1 MRTLLNYI
9 YIIAFLV
16 MLPIIAVAQA
26 DPTVVYVRGDY
37 ANYTTGGNGSSWENA
52 INGNA
57 YYHWNGA
64 CSNGYSIVEYP
75 NAGAGDD
82 VTGNSYFD
90 RMTFIFLH
98 DGQNKYL
105 KVKADNQSF
114 EWTNQEA
121 QATEFYF
128 LPGTIVNGTI
138 TRFYICQKSN
148 PNYRMYSKST
158 LLGTNFYLIDIT
170 QTTESV
176 DLFLWRITK
185 NDNTGSVVYF
195 TNNKGLSFGA
205 NWLSGSP
212 DGVETSGNKMWKI
225 YDRQKGFQYAL
236 VKAKNGSKPSYVF
249 VKEGN
254 YVKTDGN
261 VKARDNSIV
270 IPEGV
275 HLYGSIPNSFTEEAQ
290 AGHISEYVE
299 KVKQTRPGMA
309 TLSTANM
316 TKVGNVMTIE
326 TEDYNT
332 ETIFDGLYVY
342 NSDYA
347 NNGTVPINDKGKK
360 KVTLCNS
367 IIKGAATIS
376 SGLLYNSLVENLLT
390 VQKTGNVY
398 IANVTYTD
406 GGYDGDMADY
416 GVFFKNKKKS
426 SQSPYY
432 DYQLDETEVDASNVS
447 LPTAFDSFGAINYD
461 TDRDLLGNPRKMGS
475 TVDRGAFEAWC
486 VRDGTVIAEYDA
498 SRNDRPW
505 NYYPVANTDVYIMN
519 NSTFVLGDNLPTGYE
534 LTPRKL
540 LLKNGATLYGQG
552 YNVNVSD
559 ISVERTIPKDGL
571 IMSLPFAHTYTQGTA
586 YSYSGTDRSAFNY
599 DIKNA
604 NSGCWKQK
612 AAPNANKADECEGVF
627 FVPDITGWSSSE
639 KDAGQKVLRFS
650 STGTD
655 IYKESGASKS
665 VTLTQYD
672 DYTSTD
678 NAADFTS
685 PENMGWNCIGI
696 PYLVNDYKPY
706 RGTDGAAYTSGDY
719 MMQIP
724 HTLWLYYDNT
734 DSYQPVSSWND
745 SDWNLAANE
754 TAKLWFGEG
763 FFTQTA
769 AVSASESLKFYRPVY
784 EAPTPDPSPA
794 KAMANTR
801 HYVASQKE
809 DMDLD
814 TEQSVILNINR
825 NMLTISNLKGDESID
840 IYTLEGMQKV
850 KAEGNKG
857 SYSCTLCPGMYVVKV
872 NDLVRKVMVR

>member
-1 MRTLLNYI
+1 
-9 YIIAFLV
+9 
-16 MLPIIAVAQA
+16 MLPIIAVAQGGSA
-26 DPTVVYVRGDY
+26 VVYIKTYD
-37 ANYTTGGNGSSWENA
+37 NNTTGGSGTSWDDA

-57 YYHWNGA
+57 YYHYDGSCNNDYKAVSFTG
-64 CSNGYSIVEYP
+64 SDRE
-75 NAGAGDD
+75 
-82 VTGNSYFD
+82 VTSDTRFD
-90 RMTFIFLH
+90 RMTFIFE
-98 DGQNKYL
+98 NKKLNLILGTETDTKIYL
-105 KVKADNQSF
+105 VCRENGDKKFEFSTNQSD
-114 EWTNQEA
+114 
-121 QATEFYF
+121 ATEFY
-128 LPGTIVNGTI
+128 LVPAKYDDNGVI
-138 TRFYICQKSN
+138 TRYYICLKSN
-148 PNYRMYSKST
+148 PKYKMESHST
-158 LLGTNFYLIDIT
+158 VLGTDFKVSDESTTNLTTAYEWKIYKRGNTFYFENGD
-170 QTTESV
+170 
-176 DLFLWRITK
+176 
-185 NDNTGSVVYF
+185 
-195 TNNKGLSFGA
+195 GLSFGR
-205 NWLSGSP
+205 NFSNSP
-212 DGVETSGNKMWKI
+212 DGYGGSAANFNKYWTI

-309 TLSTANM
+309 TLATANT

-332 ETIFDGLYVY
+332 ETIFDGLYVD
-342 NSDYA
+342 NSADA
-347 NNGTVPINDKGKK
+347 NNGTVTINDKGKK

-367 IIKGAATIS
+367 IIKGAATVS

-390 VQKTGNVY
+390 VQKTENVY

-406 GGYDGDMADY
+406 GGYNGDMADY

-426 SQSPYY
+426 SQFSYY
-432 DYQLDETEVDASNVS
+432 DYQLDETEVDASIGS
-447 LPTAFDSFGAINYD
+447 LLTAFDSFGAINYD

-486 VRDGTVIAEYDA
+486 VRDGTVIAEYNA
-498 SRNDRPW
+498 SRKDRPW

-540 LLKNGATLYGQG
+540 VLKEGAVLYGQG

-639 KDAGQKVLRFS
+639 KNAGQKVLRFS
-650 STGTD
+650 STGTA
-655 IYKESGASKS
+655 IYTESGASKN

-672 DYTSTD
+672 DYTSTY

-734 DSYQPVSSWND
+734 DSYQRVSSWDD

-769 AVSASESLKFYRPVY
+769 AVSASESLKFYHPVY

-825 NMLTISNLKGDESID
+825 SMLTISNLKGDESID

-850 KAEGNKG
+850 KTESNKG
-857 SYSCTLCPGMYVVKV
+857 SYSCTLRPGMYVVKV

>member
-16 MLPIIAVAQA
+16 MLPIIAVAQI
-26 DPTVVYVRGDY
+26 YVRNEGYGDKDG
-37 ANYTTGGNGSSWENA
+37 TSWANA
-52 INGNA
+52 IDGNA
-57 YYHWNGA
+57 YYQIDA
-64 CSNGYSIVEYP
+64 ASNFDYYSIILRSARNSDLRYLCKKSSSGFEFKTSNPSPAVFELRPAGKGLNNLDTYYIYYGNQRLYASRNVSGYDFDLGTGDGESYKWYIVKSGQTWQFYVRGKTWGTGSATNIYLIENTRHLP
-75 NAGAGDD
+75 DSGIDPDESKWEVMIYGLQYAIKEASESSPKKTVYLGAGTYQKIYPKNGVSVYGG
-82 VTGNSYFD
+82 VTGDVASVSD
-90 RMTFIFLH
+90 LLQTREGIA
-98 DGQNKYL
+98 
-105 KVKADNQSF
+105 VAANQ
-114 EWTNQEA
+114 TNIGTV
-121 QATEFYF
+121 ATYDTYTS
-128 LPGTIVNGTI
+128 G
-138 TRFYICQKSN
+138 
-148 PNYRMYSKST
+148 
-158 LLGTNFYLIDIT
+158 T
-170 QTTESV
+170 QTILDGINV
-176 DLFLWRITK
+176 
-185 NDNTGSVVYF
+185 TGSV
-195 TNNKGLSFGA
+195 S
-205 NWLSGSP
+205 
-212 DGVETSGNKMWKI
+212 
-225 YDRQKGFQYAL
+225 
-236 VKAKNGSKPSYVF
+236 
-249 VKEGN
+249 
-254 YVKTDGN
+254 
-261 VKARDNSIV
+261 
-270 IPEGV
+270 
-275 HLYGSIPNSFTEEAQ
+275 
-290 AGHISEYVE
+290 
-299 KVKQTRPGMA
+299 
-309 TLSTANM
+309 
-316 TKVGNVMTIE
+316 
-326 TEDYNT
+326 
-332 ETIFDGLYVY
+332 
-342 NSDYA
+342 
-347 NNGTVPINDKGKK
+347 INDGGTKNI
-360 KVTLCNS
+360 TLRNS
-367 IIKGAATIS
+367 IINGATTVYG
-376 SGLLYNSLVENLLT
+376 GLLYNSLVENLLT
-390 VQKTGNVY
+390 VQKTRNVY

-406 GGYDGDMADY
+406 GGFDGDMADY

-426 SQSPYY
+426 SQSSYY
-432 DYQLDETEVDASNVS
+432 DYQLDETEVDASIGP
-447 LPTAFDSFGAINYD
+447 LPPAFESFGAINYD

-498 SRNDRPW
+498 SRKDRPW
-505 NYYPVANTDVYIMN
+505 NYYPVANTNVFLMD

-540 LLKNGATLYGQG
+540 LLKEGAVLYGQG

-706 RGTDGAAYTSGDY
+706 RGTDGGDY

-734 DSYQPVSSWND
+734 DSYQHVSSWDD

-769 AVSASESLKFYRPVY
+769 AVSASESLKFYHPVY

-825 NMLTISNLKGDESID
+825 NMLTISNLNGDEGID

-850 KAEGNKG
+850 KTESKKG
-857 SYSCTLCPGMYVVKV
+857 SYSCTLRPGMYVVKV